1 MDSAR
6 RLVLACLGLN
16 IKYCTSPGLNSTRW
30 LGLFSNKTFR
40 KRLKLTFPH
49 RDFIICIVSLAIFHP
64 HFVIHIFPSAS
75 VFPSAFLHPHFAI
88 RNFPSAFYHPH
99 FSIRHPP
106 PSGPHFTE
114 TPRDVTLPHR
124 KPINGLVL
132 STFCLLTNQRKV
144 QILD

>member
-40 KRLKLTFPH
+40 KHLKLIFPH
-49 RDFIICIVSLAIFHP
+49 SDFIIYIVSLAIFHP
-64 HFVIHIFPSAS
+64 HSVIR
-75 VFPSAFLHPHFAI
+75 L
-88 RNFPSAFYHPH
+88 FPSAFYHPH
-99 FSIRHPP
+99 ISIRILSSAIFHLHFSIRRPP

-114 TPRDVTLPHR
+114 TPFF
-124 KPINGLVL
+124 LVVRL
-132 STFCLLTNQRKV
+132 VCLRNFVIESGSAPSTNDLEKIFATN
-144 QILD
+144 D